1 MTVNDRVMKALYD
14 LGYRGSY
21 NDRVLSHMKD
31 ELGVT
36 NINEGYYKA
45 GGFGKY
51 VEGLLSPVINYVA
64 RLDGVSQYWQ
74 LSEGITLELGDLVEF
89 EFVSVG
95 DNTNSFVIDS
105 TDRSSFIFNKDST
118 VQRSSALGFM
128 DINGERVQNLATPFP
143 SEGVVNIVSI
153 RMDVSVATIDFIG
166 CEYRE
171 DRGYFSGLF
180 RNFKV
185 IRGGGVIHQIP
196 LTNKAQG
203 ATQLATVGNV
213 NATMPNYTPDVWEV
227 NNADS

>member
-1 MTVNDRVMKALYD
+1 MAWYKL
-14 LGYRGSY
+14 
-21 NDRVLSHMKD
+21 D
-31 ELGVT
+31 EEG
-36 NINEGYYKA
+36 NI
-45 GGFGKY
+45 
-51 VEGLLSPVINYVA
+51 EGLLKPLTPLINYVA
-64 RLDGVSQYWQ
+64 RLNGTDQYWQ
-74 LSEGITLELGDLVEF
+74 LSGGITLELGDLVEF
-89 EFVSVG
+89 EFVSGG

-105 TDRSSFIFNKDST
+105 TDRSSFIFNKNST

-128 DINGERVQNLATPFP
+128 DINGEMVQNLATPFP

-185 IRGGGVIHQIP
+185 TRGGSVIHQIP

-203 ATQLATVGNV
+203 ATQLATVGSV
-213 NATMPNYTPDVWEV
+213 NATMIGYTPDVWEV
-227 NNADS
+227 LPELWYNKTTGMVICSDKLIECNNEVIPCL